1 MKSIN
6 YDGRFFSYPEPLF
19 LSVPPQGLGIY
30 AVQVPNRIWQPLQFE
45 PIYFGES
52 EDFDDRGLPYQHHAF
67 GRWCAHPA
75 VQSGELLYVSYLSL
89 QYARESRRQIEAGL
103 VARYGP
109 ICNQSLGEPAH
120 GLLGINIGQNPLGVE
135 TTKTQGAQMRS
146 PGTHN
151 A

>member
-6 YDGRFFSYPEPLF
+6 YDGCFFSYPEPLF
-19 LSVPPQGLGIY
+19 LSVPPQGPGIY

-89 QYARESRRQIEAGL
+89 PHGRESRRQIEAGL
-103 VARYGP
+103 IARYGP
-109 ICNQSLGEPAH
+109 ISNQSLGEPAH
-120 GLLGINIGQNPLGVE
+120 GLLGINIRTNLSGIA
-135 TTKTQGAQMRS
+135 TTRTQGA
-146 PGTHN
+146 
-151 A
+151 

>member
-6 YDGRFFSYPEPLF
+6 YDECFFSYPEPLF
-19 LSVPPQGLGIY
+19 LSVPPQGPGIY

-52 EDFDDRGLPYQHHAF
+52 EDFDEHGLPYQHHAF

-89 QYARESRRQIEAGL
+89 PHARESRRQIEAGL
-103 VARYGP
+103 IARYGP

-120 GLLGINIGQNPLGVE
+120 ATWQRDKLFA
-135 TTKTQGAQMRS
+135 GANSFAR
-146 PGTHN
+146 GD
-151 A
+151 ARGEAAE